1 MPVKACAILSVEN
14 GLWILEGSTGWI
26 DNDVVDDG
34 GIAFSIDGEETEWT
48 LAKAQSET
56 FKEVRRFLDSAE
68 VIEHGFPNVHV
79 GFRLDVKGKTEVI
92 APINWKRGKG

>member
-1 MPVKACAILSVEN
+1 MEASAILSIEN
-14 GLWILEGSTGWI
+14 GLWILEGSRGRI

-48 LAKAQSET
+48 LAKAQSEV
-56 FKEVRRFLDSAE
+56 FKEVRGFLDSTE

-79 GFRLDVKGKTEVI
+79 GFRLDVKGKTEI
-92 APINWKRGKG
+92 ITPINWRRGKG